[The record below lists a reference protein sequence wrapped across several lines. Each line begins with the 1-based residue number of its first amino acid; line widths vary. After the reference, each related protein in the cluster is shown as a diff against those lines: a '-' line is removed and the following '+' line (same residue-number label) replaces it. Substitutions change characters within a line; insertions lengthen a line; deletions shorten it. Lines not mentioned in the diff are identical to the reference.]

1 MTNSKAVNVFKK
13 IEIFVIGDSE
23 YFLTVWML
31 VKILS
36 TRIMHEIN
44 IFKILI
50 VLIFS
55 DLSANNT
62 TMFDIEFRST

>member
-1 MTNSKAVNVFKK
+1 
-13 IEIFVIGDSE
+13 
-23 YFLTVWML
+23 
-31 VKILS
+31 
-36 TRIMHEIN
+36 MHEIN